1 MNNIPD
7 EDILKNESVV
17 EVEIVK
23 TDDSIGYWQFCMRF
37 KKIKYSE
44 KLEK

>member
-23 TDDSIGYWQFCMRF
+23 TDDPIGYWQFCMRF
-37 KKIKYSE
+37 KKV
-44 KLEK
+44 